1 MNIID
6 YKIVEVLKHWS
17 LLVMLK
23 YGTEQN
29 NHETIDELEETQRSQ
44 EQNLIIN
51 TTKSS
56 WRKLVVL
63 STCDCFVWKN
73 FLLPGWDIL
82 IIDRQRCWIKLF
94 DVIIDR
100 PWELQVMV

>member
-1 MNIID
+1 
-6 YKIVEVLKHWS
+6 
-17 LLVMLK
+17 MLK

-82 IIDRQRCWIKLF
+82 IIDTDYVAELNCLMLSLTALRVTS
-94 DVIIDR
+94 DGIIITI
-100 PWELQVMV
+100 EI